1 LGSKVFVIRASQ
13 LGRRWDP
20 SFHVPVDI
28 VLPRKG
34 KNLGQ
39 LVEMLAGI
47 SVPSREYLDE
57 STKEGLV
64 YVRISDIN
72 DGEIV
77 GYAARRVPRKY
88 ARIQLKEGD
97 ILLSMRGSIGKT
109 ALVSKQFE
117 GAVPS
122 SQLAVLRPKEH
133 VVNRIYLLRA
143 LSSEVVQRQ
152 LDRIKTGAIISYV
165 SIVDLKRVVIPLP
178 ELDDQLK
185 IVRKFEELE
194 RQYKATAK
202 AGQRLRQEMDKIF
215 RVESD

>member
-1 LGSKVFVIRASQ
+1 MPGKN
-13 LGRRWDP
+13 
-20 SFHVPVDI
+20 
-28 VLPRKG
+28 

-39 LVEMLAGI
+39 LAEVLRGI

-57 STKEGLV
+57 SAKKGLV
-64 YVRISDIN
+64 YVRISDIEN
-72 DGEIV
+72 GVIV

-97 ILLSMRGSIGKT
+97 ILLSVRGSIGKT

-122 SQLAVLRPKEH
+122 SQLVVLRPSEYI
-133 VVNRIYLLRA
+133 VNRIYLLRA

-178 ELDDQLK
+178 ELDDQLR

-194 RQYKATAK
+194 RQYEMTTE
-202 AGQRLRQEMDKIF
+202 GWRRLRQEMDKIF
-215 RVESD
+215 GVGSN